1 METWNSFLAVGDSF
15 TEGLDDWRPDGTP
28 RGWADRVAEQIGA
41 GRPGFRYANLAVRGK
56 LLDQIV
62 AEQVPVAERLRPDL
76 VTFAAG
82 GNDMLRFLCDTDD
95 LARRFDAALGRLAA
109 TGAMV
114 IIFTGLRR
122 RADAPADP
130 AAARPGRLLQRVH
143 AGQCRAARQHRGRPV
158 GHVRARRPARLGT
171 RPAAPRA
178 RGAPPGRAARARGAR
193 RAGRG
198 GLAHPFPGGAAGALA
213 TAPSRRT
220 CGGCAT
226 TSCPTSTGGCGVAE
240 LGDGHLPKRPELL
253 PIDPGPQ
260 LHGLSGPRAPPP
272 HPRPPPRPAPASA
285 TNGTFAT

>member
-1 METWNSFLAVGDSF
+1 VGVWNSFLAVGDSF

-114 IIFTGLRR
+114 IIFTGFDVGRMHPLIRRLRGRVACYNESMRASAERHGSTVVDLWGMSVLADPRAWGRDRLHLTPEAHRRVALRVLEALGEPVVEDWRTPFPAAQPAPWRQRQQEDLRWMRDHVMPYVHRRMRR
-122 RADAPADP
+122 R
-130 AAARPGRLLQRVH
+130 Q
-143 AGQCRAARQHRGRPV
+143 
-158 GHVRARRPARLGT
+158 
-171 RPAAPRA
+171 
-178 RGAPPGRAARARGAR
+178 
-193 RAGRG
+193 
-198 GLAHPFPGGAAGALA
+198 
-213 TAPSRRT
+213 
-220 CGGCAT
+220 
-226 TSCPTSTGGCGVAE
+226 

-253 PIDPGPQ
+253 PLDPGPQ
-260 LHGLSGPRAPPP
+260 LMA
-272 HPRPPPRPAPASA
+272 
-285 TNGTFAT
+285 